1 MKRFD
6 RNISVFNCVP
16 KYLSPVCYMLSIILT
31 ILLVP
36 VFVSGEDMELE
47 DMRAMSLKE
56 LLQVKVS
63 VPAALTKLTHA
74 ETPGSITVITAEDIR
89 LTPARNIYDLIE
101 VYVPGAIWM
110 NYEEGLQLGIR
121 GIIANQNYKYLLRV
135 NGRLM
140 NNNTHFG
147 AKSGFEQWDMSDTQ
161 RIEIFVFGGK
171 ACE

>member
-6 RNISVFNCVP
+6 RNISVLNFVP
-16 KYLSPVCYMLSIILT
+16 NNTFPLYFIIFIFLA
-31 ILLVP
+31 ILFVP
-36 VFVSGEDMELE
+36 GFIYSKDIDLK
-47 DMRAMSLKE
+47 DLRAMTLKE